1 MITKYLPTFKVFEVG
16 TLVGL
21 RNGHIISQ
29 QPAAAG
35 IAKKTVGENSFIE
48 NGIIVGLS
56 NEGKVE
62 NFDKTKHTKAFVHFT
77 EELNTFIDELKY
89 YALPVEE
96 VGDTYPR
103 CIALYEGTDT
113 FCTNNVAEEVEGAK
127 YAKVVNGVLTLETA
141 ESNDSMFLVKDSTL
155 PTGEKAYD
163 FLFYRMP
170 KNA

>member
-1 MITKYLPTFKVFEVG
+1 MITRYLPTFKVFEVG

-29 QPAAAG
+29 QPASAD
-35 IAKKTVGENSFIE
+35 IAKKTVGEYSFIE

-62 NFDKTKHTKAFVHFT
+62 NFDKAKHTKAFVHFT

-103 CIALYEGTDT
+103 CIALYEGTDA

-127 YAKVVNGVLTLETA
+127 YAKVVDGVLTLETA
-141 ESNDSMFLVKDSTL
+141 ESDDSMFLVKDSTL

>member
-1 MITKYLPTFKVFEVG
+1 MITKFLPTFKVLEVG

-29 QPAAAG
+29 QPAAEG
-35 IAKKTVGENSFIE
+35 IAKKTVGNYSFIE

-56 NEGKVE
+56 AEGKVE
-62 NFDKTKHTKAFVHFT
+62 NFDKAKHTKAFLHFT
-77 EELNTFIDELKY
+77 EELNTYIDELKY

-96 VGDTYPR
+96 TGDTYPR
-103 CIALYEGTDT
+103 CIALYEGTDA
-113 FCTNNVAEEVEGAK
+113 FCTNNVAAEVEGAK
-127 YAKVVNGVLTLETA
+127 FAKVVDGVLTLETA
-141 ESNDSMFLVKDSTL
+141 ESADSMFLVKDSTL